1 MFFTGGDG
9 AEQEGRG
16 LGDHPAGQVERRLLF
31 HFVVEDSAVCADFGA
46 GGGHL
51 AGGGGIRRGCAG
63 ELVMSSSLFI
73 SHQSLTHRGF

>member
-9 AEQEGRG
+9 AEQERRG
-16 LGDHPAGQVERRLLF
+16 VGDHPAGQVECRLLF
-31 HFVVEDSAVCADFGA
+31 HFVVEDFAVCADSGA

-63 ELVMSSSLFI
+63 ELVM
-73 SHQSLTHRGF
+73 